1 MMGFKTLVR
10 TLTIGATALGAVA
23 LAQSG
28 LVDGQVTEV
37 DQAASEIT
45 IDHAPIKK
53 FDMGGMTMVFRVK
66 DPAIL
71 KSVKAGDKVR
81 FEVDRIDGQ
90 FTVTKIERAK

>member
-1 MMGFKTLVR
+1 MKGLRVFVR
-10 TLTIGATALGAVA
+10 ALTIGVAMFGAVA

-28 LVDGQVTEV
+28 LVDGQVTKV
-37 DQAASEIT
+37 DQATSKIT
-45 IDHAPIKK
+45 IRHGPIKK
-53 FDMGGMTMVFRVK
+53 FDMDAMTMVFQVK

-81 FEVDRIDGQ
+81 FETDRIDGQ